1 MNNPV
6 SPLILLGGEF
16 LFGGIIVEYPVIIEG
31 KRAGTLTVFRQGL
44 YTVYRARVNKRSG
57 LLRLSVYGQGREGR
71 LGLMQPVGDG
81 LYLERRFSEA
91 GQRDFPRRIEFA
103 GPSGQKICSPCP
115 KKEGQG
121 GLLWYRHKN
130 GTLSAFD
137 GKRQL
142 VAIPVR
148 CGLGFRTRCIE
159 GREYAVF
166 FY

>member
-1 MNNPV
+1 M
-6 SPLILLGGEF
+6 
-16 LFGGIIVEYPVIIEG
+16 EYPIMADGRKI
-31 KRAGTLTVFRQGL
+31 GTLKVYRQGL
-44 YTVYRARVNKRSG
+44 YTVYAAHAEARKE
-57 LLRLSVYGQGREGR
+57 LFRLSVYGQGREGR
-71 LGLMQPVGDG
+71 LGLMQPRDSG
-81 LYLERRFSEA
+81 LFLERRLSNEA
-91 GQRDFPRRIEFA
+91 QKGFPRRIEYA
-103 GPSGQKICSPCP
+103 APSGEKSAAENCD
-115 KKEGQG
+115 KG

-148 CGLGFRTRCIE
+148 CGLGFGTRCIE

>member
-1 MNNPV
+1 MD
-6 SPLILLGGEF
+6 
-16 LFGGIIVEYPVIIEG
+16 YPVYIDG
-31 KRAGTLTVFRQGL
+31 KKAGRLTVCRQGL
-44 YTVYRARVNKRSG
+44 YTVYSARVEKREG

-71 LGLMQPVGDG
+71 LGLMQPGDKC
-81 LYLERRFSEA
+81 LYLERRLSNEA
-91 GQRDFPRRIEFA
+91 QRGFPRRIEYA
-103 GPSGQKICSPCP
+103 APSGERSAAENCDK
-115 KKEGQG
+115 G

-148 CGLGFRTRCIE
+148 CGLCFRTKCIE

-166 FY
+166 YY